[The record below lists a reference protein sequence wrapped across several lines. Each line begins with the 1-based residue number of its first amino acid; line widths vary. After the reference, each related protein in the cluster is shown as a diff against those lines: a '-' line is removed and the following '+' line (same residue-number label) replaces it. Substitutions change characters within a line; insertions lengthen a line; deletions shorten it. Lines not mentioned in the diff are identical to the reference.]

1 MIRFVIDTSAL
12 IPRSSKSV
20 FRQVADQGAIVEV
33 PALVLAERV
42 RQLVRDKPG
51 VRPGEV
57 WRALILHIELFG
69 KIVPFTANQA
79 RSLGVNWRHRIER
92 MIRAE
97 SRKRTPDEI
106 VAVSDEL
113 WHRDRL
119 DILIATHV
127 EGDRDAR
134 LVTFNRKDFKYFPE
148 NQVISLDD
156 VAGFGASQDSA
167 PRRSP

>member
-1 MIRFVIDTSAL
+1 MV
-12 IPRSSKSV
+12 
-20 FRQVADQGAIVEV
+20 
-33 PALVLAERV
+33 
-42 RQLVRDKPG
+42 
-51 VRPGEV
+51 
-57 WRALILHIELFG
+57 
-69 KIVPFTANQA
+69 
-79 RSLGVNWRHRIER
+79 
-92 MIRAE
+92 RAE

-127 EGDRDAR
+127 EEDREAR
-134 LVTFNRKDFKYFPE
+134 LVTFNRRDFKYLPE